1 MLRKF
6 GFCEHISSL
15 YEVYETE
22 NSLYLVLE
30 HCRGGE
36 LMKRIQETTLIRA
49 VDTMN
54 IMKNI
59 LKALNQLHLQGVM
72 HRDIKPENIL
82 FKSKEG

>member
-1 MLRKF
+1 
-6 GFCEHISSL
+6 
-15 YEVYETE
+15 
-22 NSLYLVLE
+22 
-30 HCRGGE
+30 
-36 LMKRIQETTLIRA
+36 MKRIQETTLIRA